1 MTTEKYGGESVPD
14 ASGYTMDPAEV
25 LARAGAFDPTQMSSE
40 QKVRILTI
48 ALQCVQRFSRDP
60 GSVRSETYALTE
72 CK

>member
-1 MTTEKYGGESVPD
+1 METFDGALAPD
-14 ASGYTMDPAEV
+14 NAMPDAEV
-25 LARAGAFDPTQMSSE
+25 LARASAFDPTQMSSE

-60 GSVRSETYALTE
+60 GSVRIAIYALTE